1 MSGWGKKDKKTA
13 QGTLSIVSNGTVT
26 GSSTLFTTQ
35 AAVGDFV
42 SVNLVGGGATANA
55 IVEWVI
61 TAIASNTSMTVAPAN
76 TGMAATYTAA
86 YADFVSFGGQ
96 TFTVSEKPLYLTYGD
111 STDVKTTDV
120 YGVDNTE
127 IAVSANGDP
136 AQVGW
141 VHQRTVKTG
150 QIAAVDNVGAADG
163 DRKSGIYL
171 VAGTSS
177 GSGTGHLFRITVS
190 AAGAASIEIVQQ
202 GAGHA
207 DNDTITV
214 ADSLLGNGGAADL
227 TFQVN
232 GVSSKKRWETLV
244 AIADSSA
251 ASMSD
256 AEDAV
261 FADS

>member
-1 MSGWGKKDKKTA
+1 MSGWGKRDKRTA

-26 GSSTLFTTQ
+26 GNSTLFTTQ

-61 TAIASNTSMTVAPAN
+61 TAIASNTSMTVTPAN

-86 YADFVSFGGQ
+86 YADFVSFGTQG
-96 TFTVSEKPLYLTYGD
+96 FTVSEKPMYLTYGD

-127 IAVSANGDP
+127 IGVTDGP

-141 VHQRTVKTG
+141 NHVRTVKTG
-150 QIAAVDNVGAADG
+150 AIAAIDNVGAADG
-163 DRKSGIYL
+163 DRKAGTYL

-177 GSGTGHLFRITVS
+177 GSGTGQLFRITVS
-190 AAGAASIEIVQQ
+190 PAGAASIEIVQT

-214 ADSLLGNGGAADL
+214 TDALLGGG
-227 TFQVN
+227 
-232 GVSSKKRWETLV
+232 GVQEAV
-244 AIADSSA
+244 VPSA
-251 ASMSD
+251 GAMLH
-256 AEDAV
+256 
-261 FADS
+261 